1 MSKHKKNTRAVS
13 NAVFVAVAVILIIIA
28 AVGFALYATKPS
40 TTSTVTTTVPTT
52 VVSTVTTPGMTTTS
66 TQTVTATQTVTSTQT
81 QTVTSTLTKPVT
93 VNSSGAFYN
102 GQVITFQYTAQFMC
116 TPPATTFFPNETN
129 QSKAAM
135 GCEVGAGNIS
145 AFPKNAAPVFVL
157 VPAFAGLSIFGP
169 TQLNATPQGFPTFT
183 YNNVTYVITTQC
195 GAAGTM
201 TACPDHMTYIY
212 SPAFT
217 AVEQALGIKNGV
229 FNLPEGV
236 LPTPAHDHLV
246 TFTTNQS
253 IPWYIV
259 VVLVFDPNIFP
270 NPITG
275 QCQAIV
281 PSNTTN
287 PTANCLN
294 NIQALENAMMTY
306 DSAVGMANAK
316 NPIWTTLC
324 LNNIQAL
331 ENAMMTYDSAVGM
344 ANAKNPIW
352 TTLVNTDLQ
361 VVVPGI
367 TSPSQLMSATN
378 SNMVLYFSD
387 PAIYPYP
394 I

>member
-316 NPIWTTLC
+316 NPIWT
-324 LNNIQAL
+324 NNIQAL

>member
-316 NPIWTTLC
+316 NPIWT

>member
-1 MSKHKKNTRAVS
+1 M
-13 NAVFVAVAVILIIIA
+13 
-28 AVGFALYATKPS
+28 
-40 TTSTVTTTVPTT
+40 PTT

-306 DSAVGMANAK
+306 DSAVGK
-316 NPIWTTLC
+316 
-324 LNNIQAL
+324 
-331 ENAMMTYDSAVGM
+331 

>member
-287 PTANCLN
+287 PTAVVLVFDP
-294 NIQALENAMMTY
+294 NIFP
-306 DSAVGMANAK
+306 
-316 NPIWTTLC
+316 NPITGQCQAIVPSNTTNPTANC

>member
-316 NPIWTTLC
+316 NPIWTT
-324 LNNIQAL
+324 NNIQAL

>member
-1 MSKHKKNTRAVS
+1 MKKGKGKIEKAVS
-13 NAVFVAVAVILIIIA
+13 NTVFAAVVVILIIIA
-28 AVGFALYATKPS
+28 AVGFVLYATKS
-40 TTSTVTTTVPTT
+40 TGPATTVTTTVPAGTT
-52 VVSTVTTPGMTTTS
+52 
-66 TQTVTATQTVTSTQT
+66 
-81 QTVTSTLTKPVT
+81 TVTSTLTKPVT

-129 QSKAAM
+129 QSKVAM

-157 VPAFAGLSIFGP
+157 VPAFAGLSIFGV
-169 TQLNATPQGFPTFT
+169 TQLGATSQGFPTFT
-183 YNNVTYVITTQC
+183 YNNVTYIITTQC

-217 AVEQALGIKNGV
+217 AVEQALGYKNGV
-229 FNLPEGV
+229 FGLPEGV

-287 PTANCLN
+287 PTA
-294 NIQALENAMMTY
+294 
-306 DSAVGMANAK
+306 
-316 NPIWTTLC
+316 
-324 LNNIQAL
+324 
-331 ENAMMTYDSAVGM
+331 
-344 ANAKNPIW
+344 
-352 TTLVNTDLQ
+352 
-361 VVVPGI
+361 
-367 TSPSQLMSATN
+367 
-378 SNMVLYFSD
+378 
-387 PAIYPYP
+387 
-394 I
+394 

>member
-316 NPIWTTLC
+316 NPIWTTL
-324 LNNIQAL
+324 
-331 ENAMMTYDSAVGM
+331 
-344 ANAKNPIW
+344 
-352 TTLVNTDLQ
+352 VNTDLQ

>member
-1 MSKHKKNTRAVS
+1 MKKGKGKIEKAVS
-13 NAVFVAVAVILIIIA
+13 NTVFAAVVVILIIIA
-28 AVGFALYATKPS
+28 AVGFVLYATKS
-40 TTSTVTTTVPTT
+40 TGPATTVTTTVPAGTT
-52 VVSTVTTPGMTTTS
+52 
-66 TQTVTATQTVTSTQT
+66 
-81 QTVTSTLTKPVT
+81 TVTSTLTKPVT

-129 QSKAAM
+129 QSKVAM

-157 VPAFAGLSIFGP
+157 VPAFAGLSIFGV
-169 TQLNATPQGFPTFT
+169 TQLGATSQGFPTFT
-183 YNNVTYVITTQC
+183 YNNVTYIITTQC

-217 AVEQALGIKNGV
+217 AVEQALGYKNGV
-229 FNLPEGV
+229 FGLPEGV

-316 NPIWTTLC
+316 NPIWTTC